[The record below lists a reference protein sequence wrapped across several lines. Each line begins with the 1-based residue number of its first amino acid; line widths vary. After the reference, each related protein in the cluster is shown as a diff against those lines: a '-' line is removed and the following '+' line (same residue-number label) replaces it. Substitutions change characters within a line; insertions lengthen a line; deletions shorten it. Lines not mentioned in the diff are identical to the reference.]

1 MTEIRPTPE
10 NPHYLFDRSMS
21 AKAIVEFLMEAR
33 REAEGKRKETHD
45 REKLADHD
53 N

>member
-1 MTEIRPTPE
+1 MTEIRPTLK

-21 AKAIVEFLMEAR
+21 AEKIVEFLLAAR
-33 REAEGKRKETHD
+33 REAEGKRKETPD